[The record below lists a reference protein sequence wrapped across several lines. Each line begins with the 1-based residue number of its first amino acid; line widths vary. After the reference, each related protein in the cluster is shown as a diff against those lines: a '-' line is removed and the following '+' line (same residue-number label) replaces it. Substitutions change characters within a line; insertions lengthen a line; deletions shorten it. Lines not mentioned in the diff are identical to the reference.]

1 MLSAVLGK
9 LGAILGGIE
18 CAPHHTI
25 DGEQLQLCQAKVVGM
40 LMPAGC
46 SDVKHTGDSIVPI
59 F

>member
-9 LGAILGGIE
+9 LGAILGGIG
-18 CAPHHTI
+18 CALHHTI

-46 SDVKHTGDSIVPI
+46 SDVKYTGGTIVSM